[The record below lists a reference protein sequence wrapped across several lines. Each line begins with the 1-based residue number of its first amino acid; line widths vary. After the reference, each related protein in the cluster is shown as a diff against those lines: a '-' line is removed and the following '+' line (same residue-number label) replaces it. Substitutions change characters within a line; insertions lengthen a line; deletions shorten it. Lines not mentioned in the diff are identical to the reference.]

1 MTGAELNLGSFR
13 IFCRDVIERQGAG
26 IYDVRV
32 FCERQGEWEMVG
44 VLNLRADE
52 WLRLKAVFQAHEA
65 QYGMAHDSSTLQ
77 S

>member
-1 MTGAELNLGSFR
+1 MTGGGLNLGSFR

-65 QYGMAHDSSTLQ
+65 QYGIPANIAAIQ

>member
-1 MTGAELNLGSFR
+1 MTGGELNLGSFR

-44 VLNLRADE
+44 VLNLHAEE

-65 QYGMAHDSSTLQ
+65 HYGVPTHASAIQ